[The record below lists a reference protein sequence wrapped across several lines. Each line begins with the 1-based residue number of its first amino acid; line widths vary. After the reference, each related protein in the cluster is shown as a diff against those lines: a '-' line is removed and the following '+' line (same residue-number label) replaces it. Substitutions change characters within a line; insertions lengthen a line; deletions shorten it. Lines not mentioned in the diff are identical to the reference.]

1 MVDVPVPRP
10 RAGALVRGLALATH
24 LGPTQTALLRRFS
37 CLDTD
42 PVVREAVDE
51 LRIRYVF
58 LGTGF
63 VNRSFERVQ
72 GLRQLSDSPSLRLV
86 YDRDGVQVAPSS
98 IEFEVLVPADHI
110 FVMGDHRDRSSDSR
124 CHLKDTLPAQVEGEN
139 AFVDLDL
146 VVGRAI
152 AVAWPFER
160 RHRLPIPDTFDPVP
174 PGKQPAPDRPEI
186 IAGPE
191 ANC

>member
-1 MVDVPVPRP
+1 VIGMPGDRVMCCDDSGRITVNDVP
-10 RAGALVRGLALATH
+10 
-24 LGPTQTALLRRFS
+24 
-37 CLDTD
+37 LDETSYLYTD
-42 PVVREAVDE
+42 
-51 LRIRYVF
+51 
-58 LGTGF
+58 G
-63 VNRSFERVQ
+63 
-72 GLRQLSDSPSLRLV
+72 
-86 YDRDGVQVAPSS
+86 DGVQVAPSS
-98 IEFEVLVPADHI
+98 FEFEVLVPADRI

-124 CHLKDTLPAQVEGEN
+124 CHLKDTSPGQVQGEN

-160 RHRLPIPDTFDPVP
+160 RHRLPIPDTFDTVP